1 MAGRVQ
7 SEGQSLLSPYGNAQL
22 DLMVD
27 MQGNIT
33 VTGGDLFSTLAD
45 EQSHLTFSQLGVR
58 DTSDGLV
65 GNVG

>member
-1 MAGRVQ
+1 
-7 SEGQSLLSPYGNAQL
+7 
-22 DLMVD
+22 MVD